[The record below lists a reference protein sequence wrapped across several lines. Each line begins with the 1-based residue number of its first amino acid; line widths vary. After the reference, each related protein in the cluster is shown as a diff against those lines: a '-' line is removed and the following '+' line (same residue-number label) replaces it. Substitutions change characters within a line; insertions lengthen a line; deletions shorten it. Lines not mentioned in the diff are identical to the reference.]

1 MKENERL
8 TTATYKHMTDK
19 YKTATKK
26 CPYLSYGPASH
37 IIMELSA
44 GFIISFD
51 GIYNQILAL
60 FCDFYHTFKC
70 IKSATHLYVFTSPG
84 NTGCP

>member
-1 MKENERL
+1 
-8 TTATYKHMTDK
+8 
-19 YKTATKK
+19 
-26 CPYLSYGPASH
+26 
-37 IIMELSA
+37 MELSA

-84 NTGCP
+84 NTGCPCIHIRNSKPESL